1 MMFLAL
7 SSFIVLGCDK
17 GEEEEPNTNTNVQ
30 QEENKEEN
38 KEEEKDPVLGCMNPE
53 SINYNPQATEDDG
66 SCKFAAEENTI
77 VLVDVSATWCGPCGS
92 YGIPAF
98 NMVYDEM
105 HDESVMI
112 NLQTNRSDL
121 ANSASL
127 SLSNYVFSTRSIPMF
142 FANHEAFSV
151 KNPLEA
157 NVTACKDY
165 AAKFANEPVVAGLYG
180 EYTKE
185 GTNDYTATIWS
196 KFYQPAEGI
205 YRLGVYVMENGIKAY
220 QNGIGPDHIH
230 DHLLQGAITGNL
242 GTSLS
247 KTSFEEGEL
256 VKSEF
261 SKSVN
266 GIQNIDNTY
275 VIAILF
281 KANSGTDLEIVNSF
295 TLKEAAE

>member
-1 MMFLAL
+1 MKKLMMFLAL
-7 SSFIVLGCDK
+7 SSFIILGCDK
-17 GEEEEPNTNTNVQ
+17 GEEEEPNTNTE
-30 QEENKEEN
+30 QEGN
-38 KEEEKDPVLGCMNPE
+38 KEEEKDAILGCMDPE
-53 SINYNPQATEDDG
+53 SINYNAEATEDDG

-77 VLVDVSATWCGPCGS
+77 VLVDVSATWCSPCGTA
-92 YGIPAF
+92 GIPAF
-98 NMVYDEM
+98 NLVYDEM
-105 HDESVMI
+105 HDDAVMI

-127 SLSNYVFSTRSIPMF
+127 SLSNSVFSTRYIPRF
-142 FANHEAFSV
+142 FANHEEFAVQS
-151 KNPLEA
+151 PLEA
-157 NVTACKDY
+157 NVTMCKDF
-165 AAKFANEPVVAGLYG
+165 ASKFASEPVVAGLYG

-196 KFYQPAEGI
+196 KFYEPTEGI

-242 GTSLS
+242 GTSLA

-261 SKSVN
+261 SKAVT

-281 KANSGTDLEIVNSF
+281 KANSGNDLEIVNSF
-295 TLKEAAE
+295 TLVEAAE